1 MQAKSHLP
9 SVDSGRPFH
18 NLQMFLTSYEP
29 SSIYSQFPGAPQS
42 THEVP
47 NQLIL
52 PPFPELRHLDVMRQL
67 EKSPEKTIPFENYQ
81 EPPVYVNAKQYHR
94 ILKRREARKR
104 QLGKEAFIERKVK
117 RPYRHESRHR
127 HAKNRQRGTGGRFL
141 SKSEMETASLQ
152 QSDEGSSQCFE
163 RQAER
168 LSVSCE

>member
-1 MQAKSHLP
+1 MQAKSHLT

-18 NLQMFLTSYEP
+18 NMQMFLTSYEP
-29 SSIYSQFPGAPQS
+29 PSTYSQFPGVPPS
-42 THEVP
+42 IHEVS
-47 NQLIL
+47 NQFTL
-52 PPFPELRHLDVMRQL
+52 PPFPELRHYDLMRQL
-67 EKSPEKTIPFENYQ
+67 DKSPEKTVPFEGLQ

-104 QLGKEAFIERKVK
+104 QLGHEAFIERKVK

-141 SKSEMETASLQ
+141 SKSEVETASLQ
-152 QSDEGSSQCFE
+152 QSDEGSSQHFNG
-163 RQAER
+163 QAES